1 MSKKS
6 KGSVRMGPI
15 SIFSLIILLS
25 LAVLAVLAVTTA
37 QANYASAEK
46 HSLFTADT
54 YANETEAQALL
65 ADIDGQLYAIRDKNY
80 SQKEILEELE
90 RILPDEAWVEDGTI
104 RAEFVKDSGRTLR
117 ITLEINSNAKYTITQ
132 WQASTSWNA
141 SSGSDDTL
149 WSGGTEN
156 G

>member
-6 KGSVRMGPI
+6 KGSVRMGPV
-15 SIFSLIILLS
+15 SLFSLIILLS

-46 HSLFTADT
+46 HSLFTTDT
-54 YANETEAQALL
+54 YANEAEAQTLI
-65 ADIDGQLYAIRDKNY
+65 ADIDGQLSAMRNKNY
-80 SQKEILEELE
+80 SQKEILEQLE
-90 RILPDEAWVEDGTI
+90 QTLPSEAWVENDTI

-117 ITLEINSNAKYTITQ
+117 ITLEIDSNAKYTITQ
-132 WQASTSWNA
+132 WQASTSWNTN
-141 SSGSDDTL
+141 SGSDDTL